1 MDASRAE
8 RPPLRTPMERA
19 AWPDLGSS
27 VVPKERYTSP
37 EYARLEWE
45 RMWTRSWLLAG
56 LESDLREPGDYC
68 TFEIGPESILV
79 IRQRDGSIRARNNV
93 CMHRGNRLR
102 EPGVGHAEL
111 FACLYH
117 GWKYGIDGCLVE
129 AVDAHSFPQGT
140 PHEQLSLRPVRVD
153 TWGGFV
159 WVSLDP
165 HAGPLREYLG
175 VIPEHLDPYH
185 FDEWRLSHDVS
196 IEVDCN
202 WKTSVDAFNEAYH
215 VAATHPQTLEFT
227 DDVNVPLDCYER
239 HTRMIFREAIASPRH
254 PGHGTVT
261 PLIRQYFLQG
271 AGIDPEGFR
280 GGPEEARRAI
290 AEAIRKQ
297 GPMLGCDFSELND
310 EQMVD
315 DFHYTLFPNVT
326 LNIHSRFTWVFRHR
340 PHPDDPNRMFFDFWQ
355 IVRAPAH
362 AIPRPAHE
370 QLRASQGATLAHIPG
385 GDVLDQDLYNLP
397 RIQAGMRSASFP
409 GLYLSSQEIRIR
421 HFHDVLARTVGR

>member
-1 MDASRAE
+1 MDASRS
-8 RPPLRTPMERA
+8 PRTPMERA
-19 AWPDLGSS
+19 PWPELGSAL
-27 VVPKERYTSP
+27 VPKERYTCP
-37 EYARLEWE
+37 DYARREWE
-45 RMWTRSWLLAG
+45 RMWTRCWLLAG
-56 LESDLREPGDYC
+56 LESDLREPGDYL

-79 IRQRDGSIRARNNV
+79 VRQRDGGILARHNV

-102 EPGVGHAEL
+102 EPGTGHAEL
-111 FACLYH
+111 FACQYH

-129 AVDAHSFPQGT
+129 AVDAHCFPQGT
-140 PHEQLSLRPVRVD
+140 PRERLSLRPVRVD

-159 WVSLDP
+159 WVNLDAN
-165 HAGPLREYLG
+165 AGPLRDYLG

-185 FDEWRLSHDVS
+185 FDEWWLSHDAT

-227 DDVNVPLDCYER
+227 DDVNVPLDCYEL

-261 PLIRQYFLQG
+261 PLVKRYFLQG
-271 AGIDPEGFR
+271 AGIDPAGFT
-280 GGPEEARRAI
+280 GGPQEARKAV

-326 LNIHSRFTWVFRHR
+326 LNIHSRFTWIFRHR

-355 IVRAPAH
+355 IVRAPAGSV
-362 AIPRPAHE
+362 PRPEPTRLCA
-370 QLRASQGATLAHIPG
+370 RDGATLAHVPG

-397 RIQAGMRSASFP
+397 RIQAGMRSAAFP
-409 GLYLSSQEIRIR
+409 GLHLSNQEIRIR
-421 HFHDVLARTVGR
+421 HFHDVLARMVGS

>member
-1 MDASRAE
+1 MTASPS
-8 RPPLRTPMERA
+8 PPGTLRTPMERA
-19 AWPDLGSS
+19 PRPDLGTSL
-27 VVPKERYTSP
+27 VPKERYTSP
-37 EYARLEWE
+37 DYARLEWE
-45 RMWTRSWLLAG
+45 RLWTRTWLLAG
-56 LESDLREPGDYC
+56 LESDLRLPGDYL

-79 IRQRDGSIRARNNV
+79 IRQRDGSLRALYNV

-117 GWKYGIDGCLVE
+117 GWRYAIDGCLVE

-140 PHEQLSLRPVRVD
+140 PRERLSLRPLRVD

-159 WVSLDP
+159 FVNLDP
-165 HAGPLREYLG
+165 HAAPLREYLG
-175 VIPEHLDPYH
+175 PIPEHLDPYH
-185 FDEWRLSHDVS
+185 FDEWRLSHEAV
-196 IEVDCN
+196 IEIDCN

-227 DDVNVPLDCYER
+227 DDVNVPIDCYER

-254 PGHGTVT
+254 PGHGSVT
-261 PLIRQYFLQG
+261 PLIRHYFLAG
-271 AGIDPEGFR
+271 AGIDGASFE
-280 GGPEEARRAI
+280 GGPQQARAAI

-340 PHPDDPNRMFFDFWQ
+340 PHPDDPNRMFFDFWNL
-355 IVRAPAH
+355 VRAPAH
-362 AIPRPAHE
+362 EIPRPAREHLCARE
-370 QLRASQGATLAHIPG
+370 GASLAHVPG

-397 RIQAGMRSASFP
+397 RIQAGMRSGAFP
-409 GLYLSSQEIRIR
+409 GLHLSSQEVRIR
-421 HFHDVLARTVGR
+421 HFHDVLARCVGR